1 MHRFVLGP
9 PTDVCMNNSER
20 PLLVGIDIDG
30 VLADY
35 TSALLPAARFLGI
48 DLDGSVPPTRWSMVE
63 PGWFDNREDW
73 KATHAEALR
82 ECDTFSP
89 IGGFPYIAEQTH
101 RLRSAGHT
109 VIILTAR
116 EAPPWQDSYDDAWI
130 FKGTREWLDLHS
142 IGYDELRF
150 DGTKT
155 GHQLDVLLDDAP
167 HNITEYQAAGERVVI
182 FDQPYNRHLAGER
195 VGSLSEFVD
204 LVLGRGA

>member
-1 MHRFVLGP
+1 MSILP
-9 PTDVCMNNSER
+9 ATLS
-20 PLLVGIDIDG
+20 VGIDIDG

-63 PGWFDNREDW
+63 PGWFDNHEDW

-101 RLRSAGHT
+101 RLRSAGHA
-109 VIILTAR
+109 VVILTAR
-116 EAPPWQDSYDDAWI
+116 EAPPWQDSYDDAWV
-130 FKGTREWLDLHS
+130 FKGTLDWLKAHS
-142 IGYDELRF
+142 ITYDELRF

-167 HNITEYQAAGERVVI
+167 HNIEEYQAAGERVVI
-182 FDQPYNRHLAGER
+182 YDHAYNRHLDGER
-195 VGSLSEFVD
+195 VSSLSEYVD
-204 LVLGRGA
+204 LLLA

>member
-9 PTDVCMNNSER
+9 PTGMCMNSSER

-35 TSALLPAARFLGI
+35 TGALRAVAPSLGI
-48 DLDGSVPPTRWSMVE
+48 ELDGSVPPKCWSMQE
-63 PGWFDNREDW
+63 EGWFSNRDDW
-73 KATHAEALR
+73 KLCHAAALR
-82 ECDTFSP
+82 EADTFDP
-89 IGGFPYIAEQTH
+89 IGGSTIAEQTR
-101 RLRSAGHT
+101 RLREAGHA
-109 VIILTAR
+109 VVILTAR
-116 EAPPWQDSYDDAWI
+116 EAPPWQDEYGDDLVQRS
-130 FKGTREWLDLHS
+130 TLDWLKAHS
-142 IGYDELRF
+142 ITYDELRF

-167 HNITEYQAAGERVVI
+167 HNITEYQDAGERVVI

-204 LVLGRGA
+204 LVLER

>member
-1 MHRFVLGP
+1 MRA
-9 PTDVCMNNSER
+9 
-20 PLLVGIDIDG
+20 PLAVGIDIDG

-35 TSALLPAARFLGI
+35 TGALRTVAPSLGI
-48 DLDGSVPPTRWSMVE
+48 ELDGSVPPKHWSMQE
-63 PGWFDNREDW
+63 EGWFSNRDDW
-73 KATHAEALR
+73 KLCHAAALR
-82 ECDTFSP
+82 ECDTFDP

-109 VIILTAR
+109 VVILTAR
-116 EAPPWQDSYDDAWI
+116 EAPPWQDSYDDAWV
-130 FKGTREWLDLHS
+130 FKGTWEWLDLHS

-155 GHQLDVLLDDAP
+155 GHQLDALLDDAP
-167 HNITEYQAAGERVVI
+167 HNITEYQDAGERVVI

-204 LVLGRGA
+204 LVLGQGA